1 MEILVPILLASALL
15 ASIALLLKYR
25 REAGRYR
32 AKAALLSAAVERIA
46 AEAEALSGSLAAE
59 LERAHRMISMY
70 VAERAD
76 VRSACAEV
84 ERERERLGR
93 EARELA
99 GRLAAC
105 EEAKGKLADE
115 LASLAS
121 GALTARAEE
130 VRPLWFRFTG
140 HYAAKLPMLD
150 VKDIWVRVPM
160 LDFAGTAR
168 AVKYLA
174 RRHGI
179 WRSEA
184 DHIARAMAK
193 TAVLIM
199 TKDGRRLM
207 TIDRALVPAYY
218 IADFGIIV
226 WRPAP
231 WLSEV
236 FEDIKKEEEGYR

>member
-1 MEILVPILLASALL
+1 MELLAPALLLALALL
-15 ASIALLLKYR
+15 ASILIKYR
-25 REAGRYR
+25 AEAERYR
-32 AKAALLSAAVERIA
+32 AKAALLSAAVERVA
-46 AEAEALSGSLAAE
+46 AEVEALSAE

-76 VRSACAEV
+76 VRAACAEV

-93 EARELA
+93 EAKELA

-121 GALTARAEE
+121 NALAAGAEE
-130 VRPLWFRFTG
+130 VRPVWFRFAG

-150 VKDIWVRVPM
+150 VEDVWVRVPV
-160 LDFAGTAR
+160 LDFAGSAR
-168 AVKYLA
+168 AARYLA
-174 RRHGI
+174 KLHGI
-179 WRSEA
+179 WRSEG

-193 TAVLIM
+193 TTVLIM
-199 TKDGRRLM
+199 TKGGRRLM
-207 TIDRALVPAYY
+207 TVDRALVPAYY

-236 FEDIKKEEEGYR
+236 FESIKKEEEGYR